1 MCLPQDEQ
9 HMKLSLS
16 NRALTIV
23 LFVVLVL
30 SVLNTALLFLA
41 QNNSTYDY
49 IIFRDGDT
57 AKARNGTTG
66 TIDYASTDDS
76 YVINAAIAQGSN
88 IYIKQSTYT
97 LNSDIVIQNKKN
109 AQIISDGA
117 IINAAGK
124 KIIIRGDNYTLSQY
138 NLLSGLDII
147 NGTVR
152 IEDSFKTTITDMTFE
167 NSQTALE
174 LASNATWSEG
184 TKIENSHFVDCVEG
198 IVFRSPTG
206 NATGSYANTEISRC
220 YFNLVDNSAG
230 IIVEPLA
237 QFSDSLMQ
245 NVRIWQGENGER
257 DNQTGI
263 LMRGTMKQTMLSS
276 VVFESFVGENKPV
289 QVYAINIDT
298 NEINYSAPILAGGNS
313 FLGTFTARVYNQY
326 NKWIYGLGGLFKD
339 NKSIA
344 VGLNNS
350 YGTENIT
357 SNYPFT
363 IADFKAEIH
372 VWGIASDESIT
383 VKLVFEFIDHS
394 QSTGIEKT
402 FTSRSDVWL
411 NETEVISQ
419 YPSQNVLWA
428 VLVTAKTDATATNA
442 VVTLDVYG
450 ATT

>member
-88 IYIKQSTYT
+88 IYIKKSTYT
-97 LNSDIVIQNKKN
+97 LKSDIVIQNKKN

-152 IEDSFKTTITDMTFE
+152 IEDSFKTTMTDMTFE

-263 LMRGTMKQTMLSS
+263 LMRGTMKQTLLSS
-276 VVFESFVGENKPV
+276 VVFESFVGESKPV
-289 QVYAINIDT
+289 KVYAI
-298 NEINYSAPILAGGNS
+298 
-313 FLGTFTARVYNQY
+313 
-326 NKWIYGLGGLFKD
+326 
-339 NKSIA
+339 
-344 VGLNNS
+344 
-350 YGTENIT
+350 
-357 SNYPFT
+357 
-363 IADFKAEIH
+363 
-372 VWGIASDESIT
+372 
-383 VKLVFEFIDHS
+383 
-394 QSTGIEKT
+394 
-402 FTSRSDVWL
+402 
-411 NETEVISQ
+411 
-419 YPSQNVLWA
+419 
-428 VLVTAKTDATATNA
+428 
-442 VVTLDVYG
+442 
-450 ATT
+450 